1 MTESSKLG
9 IMLDLETLDL
19 GPRSIITQ
27 VGIIAFPLD
36 DPETEMRRIS
46 EYLPVQPQF
55 ELKRTVSFS
64 TVLWWMEQEDAPESA
79 SRRATA
85 TTWRNCS
92 PLSAPSIASWR
103 LDSQR
108 RRGQH
113 RVVGEGSAIRCGE
126 SRNAIRGLRLAN
138 AVALRQRDGPA
149 DSHATRRNQ
158 NRNRST
164 AKDSFLTWRSRTP
177 SSRFATTSR
186 RSSIFGVLA
195 DGRSGFCPQRSTKPH

>member
-64 TVLWWMEQEDAPESA
+64 TVLWWMEQDDAARKRLRESDGNDMEELLALVRSIHRKLGDLIRSVGEANVELWAKGPQFDVVNLETLFVDCGLQTPWRYDSVMDLRTLTRLSGIKTETIGREGLVPHVAIEDAKF
-79 SRRATA
+79 
-85 TTWRNCS
+85 
-92 PLSAPSIASWR
+92 
-103 LDSQR
+103 Q
-108 RRGQH
+108 
-113 RVVGEGSAIRCGE
+113 IRHYVE
-126 SRNAIRGLRLAN
+126 AMKHLR
-138 AVALRQRDGPA
+138 
-149 DSHATRRNQ
+149 S
-158 NRNRST
+158 
-164 AKDSFLTWRSRTP
+164 LT
-177 SSRFATTSR
+177 
-186 RSSIFGVLA
+186 
-195 DGRSGFCPQRSTKPH
+195 